1 MSEYFGEMIGTMFLI
16 IMGDGVVANVLLKKS
31 KAENSG
37 WIVITAGWAF
47 GVLIGVN
54 VAILFGGVNAHIN
67 PAVTLAMAVAGSF
80 PWDKVPLYALAQC
93 AGGFLGGV
101 VVWLTFY
108 KHWGVTDNATAK
120 LSVFSTVPAIRSA
133 GWNCVTEIVGTIVL
147 IIGIRALSSGVP
159 AAGLGPFLVAS
170 LVWGIGIS
178 LGGPTGYAINPARD
192 LGPRLFTAIAGWG
205 SQVFTAHDNWWWV
218 PVVGPCIGAV
228 LGGFV
233 YDLLITRLHE
243 KRA

>member
-1 MSEYFGEMIGTMFLI
+1 MNEYFGEMIGTMFLI
-16 IMGDGVVANVLLKKS
+16 ILGDGAVANVLLKKS

-67 PAVTLAMAVAGSF
+67 PAVTLAMAATGSF
-80 PWDKVPLYALAQC
+80 PWSKVPLYALAQC

-101 VVWLTFY
+101 VVWLTFF
-108 KHWGVTDNATAK
+108 KHWDLTDDQTAK

-133 GWNCVTEIVGTIVL
+133 PWNCVTEIVGTTVL
-147 IIGIRALSSGVP
+147 IIGIEALGTRTP
-159 AAGLGPFLVAS
+159 AAGLGPFLVSS
-170 LVWGIGIS
+170 LVWGIGLS

-192 LGPRLFTAIAGWG
+192 LGPRLAHFLLPISGKGGSDWG
-205 SQVFTAHDNWWWV
+205 YAWI
-218 PVVGPCIGAV
+218 PVVAPLTGGLISGMLMRFIG
-228 LGGFV
+228 
-233 YDLLITRLHE
+233 I
-243 KRA
+243 